1 MNAARSV
8 RPRRGLCDTLCLPV
22 PGSAGALGLLCHK
35 TTLCHLFWWHLQPRC
50 AVLAWNLMHNLGEKS
65 PAALSHL
72 PTGDGGLPRTLCPYC
87 RARCHL
93 YSLVTCQ
100 KGWVMDAEPLGRSE
114 VTQQPPCLSP
124 SSSHFLLPYFP
135 AASPRPE
142 CCSNTRR
149 CSAPWAVRLGTG
161 ARSQLGVLCLMSPLI

>member
-1 MNAARSV
+1 M
-8 RPRRGLCDTLCLPV
+8 L
-22 PGSAGALGLLCHK
+22 LGLSDPGGVSVTPCVFLYRDLQEPWGCCATK
-35 TTLCHLFWWHLQPRC
+35 PPCPTVFWWHLQPHC

-65 PAALSHL
+65 PAALGHL

-87 RARCHL
+87 RTRCHL

-100 KGWVMDAEPLGRSE
+100 KGWVMDTEPLGCSE

-124 SSSHFLLPYFP
+124 PSSHFLLPYFP
-135 AASPRPE
+135 AASLRPE
-142 CCSNTRR
+142 CCSNTKG